1 MNYAENFK
9 TELMSWLYKNGFY
22 TVESLEFDSNFKY
35 NLPEHIIYIGIKIEP
50 DISDCFEKYLDGLNF
65 QFEDVPAQV
74 LAFLHELGHSQTI
87 YDFSQDELMSFYF
100 EKVTGT
106 IIIDSSPEKEEQAKF
121 KYWNVAD
128 ERAAN
133 EWLVNFT
140 NTHTEAFFELC
151 ALYTDCW
158 NALCAHTDVYN
169 LIN

>member
-1 MNYAENFK
+1 
-9 TELMSWLYKNGFY
+9 
-22 TVESLEFDSNFKY
+22 
-35 NLPEHIIYIGIKIEP
+35 
-50 DISDCFEKYLDGLNF
+50 
-65 QFEDVPAQV
+65 
-74 LAFLHELGHSQTI
+74 
-87 YDFSQDELMSFYF
+87 MSFYF

-121 KYWNVAD
+121 KYWNVTD